1 MSDDHLW
8 EQGLSKTPMGGL
20 SALSFPNGK
29 FITYTRNSDSY
40 EMLLTNFV
48 DGTDGAWLDF
58 YVERPSAVG
67 VALVHPRDGLAYNG
81 VDWDDREE
89 DFGDEVHVVV
99 GDENKDG
106 DEAPFAVFSMP
117 REAAKQL
124 ADDINYMLQISE
136 KGK

>member
-40 EMLLTNFV
+40 ELLLTNFV
-48 DGTDGAWLDF
+48 DGTDAAWFDF
-58 YVERPSAVG
+58 YVERPSAV
-67 VALVHPRDGLAYNG
+67 AASLVHPRDGLTAAG
-81 VDWDDREE
+81 VDWDDRE
-89 DFGDEVHVVV
+89 DDLGDEIHVLI
-99 GDENKDG
+99 GDDKTDG
-106 DEAPFAVFSMP
+106 TDGPFGVISMS

-124 ADDINYMLQISE
+124 ADDINYMLQSTDKE
-136 KGK
+136 K

>member
-20 SALSFPNGK
+20 NALSFPNGK

-40 EMLLTNFV
+40 ELLLTNFV
-48 DGTDGAWLDF
+48 DGTDAAWFDF

-67 VALVHPRDGLAYNG
+67 VALVHPRDGLAAAG
-81 VDWDDREE
+81 VDWEDRDD
-89 DFGDEVHVVV
+89 DFGDEFHVVI
-99 GDENKDG
+99 GDETKDG
-106 DEAPFAVFSMP
+106 EEGPFGIISMP

-124 ADDINYMLQISE
+124 AEDIEYMLQITE